1 MTRKKPV
8 YFPVCSSHANIERLF
23 LFLTVTDVNPATMPP
38 PSNHSF
44 PSPGPPATPPSPP
57 LQTTNQNPSST
68 KFPGGT
74 KPTLP
79 TIPNPP
85 AYTGPSKAGEYEASH
100 LWNLINDMKVKILIF
115 FCIFYSISVGKD
127 IGTWYQYM

>member
-1 MTRKKPV
+1 M
-8 YFPVCSSHANIERLF
+8 LF

-85 AYTGPSKAGEYEASH
+85 AYTGPSKAGEYKASH
-100 LWNLINDMKVKILIF
+100 LWNLISDMIVKILIF
-115 FCIFYSISVGKD
+115 FLLYLFNMSRQRNRYLVPVHVVD
-127 IGTWYQYM
+127 IILYNP

>member
-1 MTRKKPV
+1 M
-8 YFPVCSSHANIERLF
+8 LF

-100 LWNLINDMKVKILIF
+100 LWNLISDMIVKILIF
-115 FCIFYSISVGKD
+115 FLLYLFNMSRQRNRYMYLVPVLVVD
-127 IGTWYQYM
+127 IILYNQ